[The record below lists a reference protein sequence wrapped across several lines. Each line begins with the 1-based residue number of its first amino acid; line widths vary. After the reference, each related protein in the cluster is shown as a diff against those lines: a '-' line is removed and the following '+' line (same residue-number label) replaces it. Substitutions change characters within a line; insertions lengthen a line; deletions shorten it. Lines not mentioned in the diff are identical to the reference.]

1 MSEHSIDTRRTIGLR
16 EATTIGVGAIVGG
29 GILVLA
35 GVAFQATGPSAL
47 LAFLLNGMVA
57 VLTALS
63 FAEISTTF
71 SESGGV
77 YTFAKKVLSVR
88 VAFVMG
94 WFIWFAYIVAGV
106 LYGLGFAAYG
116 SLLIKSLWPLLLG
129 GPYPAW
135 LDSRSTVLV
144 LAIVPSLVYALSLT
158 RKNTGGGEIP
168 TYGKVALFIV
178 LIVSGVLALVVKP
191 LGETSAALD
200 PFFSQG
206 AMGLFTAMG
215 FTFIALQGFDLIATV
230 AGEVKNPKS
239 VIPRSMLLSLGIALI
254 IYIPLLFLVS
264 TVGTQ
269 PGVNISEMAAA
280 DPETVVA
287 LAVKIYMGD
296 FGYWMVILAAIMA
309 TLSALRANL
318 MAASRVALSMANDRT
333 LPRVFSQLHPKRQ
346 TPVMAIYVTTL
357 TLVAI
362 VLMVPDLAGAGAAAS
377 LVFLLSFALT
387 HGATYLARKR
397 IGPQEHA
404 FLTPWFPLVP
414 VVGGGACFAL
424 AIFQAVS
431 VPGAGLILVLWLG
444 LGGILYFSLF
454 AEGAELVDASAEG
467 WDLTLIQLRGRSPFV
482 LLPVAN
488 PTQAGA
494 MVGIANALAPSEV
507 GRVLVLSVVTDH
519 DEHEMEMRLH
529 NAQAVIRAALAESYA
544 RGYTPEALI
553 TRAAQPWEEIRRVA
567 KIHRCESLLLGL
579 GQLAQWTKNYDVH
592 SLIEEI
598 GCDVALMKSPPNW
611 ELSKI
616 RRILVPVAGR
626 GKEHELRARF
636 LASLC
641 REVNPEITFLSL
653 VPDAATNQQ
662 VDSVVESINRLAD
675 VKTWSRSTVQVRRSQ
690 TPPETILECCK
701 DYDLVILGLGRLMYQ
716 DLLDNPAIRVA
727 YECECASIILSRKPK
742 ALR

>member
-1 MSEHSIDTRRTIGLR
+1 MPENSRDPQRTLGLR
-16 EATTIGVGAIVGG
+16 GATTIGVGAIVGG

-35 GVAFQATGPSAL
+35 GVAFQTTGPSAL
-47 LAFLLNGMVA
+47 LAFLFNGFIA
-57 VLTALS
+57 ILTALS

-88 VAFVMG
+88 AAFVMG

-116 SLLIKSLWPLLLG
+116 SLLIQDLWPLLLG
-129 GPYPAW
+129 GPSPAW
-135 LDSRSTVLV
+135 LDSRPTILL
-144 LAIVPSLVYALSLT
+144 LAILPSLVYAFSLT

-178 LIVSGVLALVVKP
+178 LIVFGVQAVMVKP
-191 LGETSAALD
+191 WGETSAALD

-206 AMGLFTAMG
+206 GMGLLTAMG

-230 AGEVKNPKS
+230 AGEVKNPKY
-239 VIPRSMLLSLGIALI
+239 VIPRSMLLSLAIALI

-269 PGVNISEMAAA
+269 PGVNISAMATK

-287 LAVKIYMGD
+287 LAVKIYMGE

-318 MAASRVALSMANDRT
+318 MAASRVALSMAKDRT
-333 LPRVFSQLHPKRQ
+333 LPRVLSKIHSKNQ
-346 TPVMAIYVTTL
+346 TPVMAIYVTAL

-387 HGATYLARKR
+387 HATTYLARKR
-397 IGPQEHA
+397 MGPQQHA

-414 VVGGGACFAL
+414 VVGGGSCFAL

-431 VPGAGLILVLWLG
+431 VPGAGLILLFWLG
-444 LGGILYFSLF
+444 LGVMLYFSIF

-467 WDLTLIQLRGRSPFV
+467 GDLTLIQLRGRTPFV

-488 PTQAGA
+488 PSQAGA
-494 MVGIANALAPSEV
+494 MVGVANALAPSKV
-507 GRVLVLSVVTDH
+507 GRVLLLSVVTDH
-519 DEHEMEMRLH
+519 DEHEMQERLH
-529 NAQAVIRAALAESYA
+529 NAQAVIRAALTQSYL
-544 RGYTPEALI
+544 RGHTPEALI
-553 TRAAQPWEEIRRVA
+553 TRARDPWDEIQRVA
-567 KIHRCESLLLGL
+567 SVHRCESILLGL
-579 GQLAQWTKNYDVH
+579 GDLSQSVMGFGIY
-592 SLIEEI
+592 SLVEEI
-598 GCDVALMKSPPNW
+598 GCDVALMKTPPNW
-611 ELSKI
+611 QLTKVQ
-616 RRILVPVAGR
+616 RILVPVGGR
-626 GKEHELRARF
+626 GKQHDLRARF

-641 REVNPEITFLSL
+641 RGRDIQITFLSL
-653 VPDAATNQQ
+653 VSESATNHKI
-662 VDSVVESINRLAD
+662 DSVVANINRLAD
-675 VKTWSRSTVQVRRSQ
+675 VKTWRQSTVEVRRSQ
-690 TPPETILECCK
+690 NPADTILECAK
-701 DYDLVILGLGRLMYQ
+701 DYDLVILGLGRLI
-716 DLLDNPAIRVA
+716 DKSLLDNPAIRVA
-727 YECECASIILSRKPK
+727 YECECAAILLSRRTKT
-742 ALR
+742 LG